1 MARGDIVKS
10 VWFGWLCRL
19 EKTNKLF
26 FSCFSIKKQ
35 SLEYFGGLLE
45 KKGKKKK
52 KRKKA
57 KFFLFLFFFDGVYT
71 REKEGSWLV
80 GRRAKRASCRRA
92 RKAFE
97 AAERTMDDWFA
108 MLADRW
114 APRPRRASARGD
126 CARPCHRFA
135 RDEAQGYLVLDRSV
149 RHGFPCACLFVPR
162 HGNLFTCKR
171 TRNHGARKGRKL
183 PSLAREREN
192 LPPCERLCASSVSLH
207 IWSLTLKRVL
217 LFGMVAPCRR
227 SARRQRRAR
236 Q

>member
-26 FSCFSIKKQ
+26 FSCFTIKKQ

-45 KKGKKKK
+45 KKGKKRKK
-52 KRKKA
+52 GRKRKN
-57 KFFLFLFFFDGVYT
+57 FFFFDGYS
-71 REKEGSWLV
+71 RGKEGSWLV

-97 AAERTMDDWFA
+97 AAERTMDEWFA

-114 APRPRRASARGD
+114 APAPRRASARGD

-149 RHGFPCACLFVPR
+149 RHGALRAFRAHVCLCRDTATFSP
-162 HGNLFTCKR
+162 
-171 TRNHGARKGRKL
+171 A
-183 PSLAREREN
+183 SARETM
-192 LPPCERLCASSVSLH
+192 V
-207 IWSLTLKRVL
+207 RVRDAN
-217 LFGMVAPCRR
+217 FRR
-227 SARRQRRAR
+227 SLGSERISLPASDSAHPLYPCIFGV
-236 Q
+236 

>member
-1 MARGDIVKS
+1 LEGWAGCGVCARPPPDVP
-10 VWFGWLCRL
+10 
-19 EKTNKLF
+19 
-26 FSCFSIKKQ
+26 
-35 SLEYFGGLLE
+35 
-45 KKGKKKK
+45 
-52 KRKKA
+52 
-57 KFFLFLFFFDGVYT
+57 
-71 REKEGSWLV
+71 EGQ
-80 GRRAKRASCRRA
+80 
-92 RKAFE
+92 KAFE
-97 AAERTMDDWFA
+97 AAERTMDEWFA

-114 APRPRRASARGD
+114 APAPRRASARGD